1 MMKVREIEIVNRE
14 NREDLTARLLP
25 YFRYF
30 LE

>member
-25 YFRYF
+25 FF
-30 LE
+30 GIS